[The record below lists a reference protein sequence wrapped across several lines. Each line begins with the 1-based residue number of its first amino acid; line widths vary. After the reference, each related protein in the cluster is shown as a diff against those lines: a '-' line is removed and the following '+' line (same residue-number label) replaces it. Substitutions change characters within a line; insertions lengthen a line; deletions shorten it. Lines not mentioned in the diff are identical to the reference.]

1 MTNSKLVALAVSFL
15 LASPGVGFAASGGSA
30 GGVGYAGTGAAAPDT
45 IGASVVGIPDMAIG
59 GPPALD
65 VRKDLPSTAPG
76 NSATKDAAY
85 DAAECATAINLFAP
99 PKVFAFL
106 CCG

>member
-1 MTNSKLVALAVSFL
+1 
-15 LASPGVGFAASGGSA
+15 
-30 GGVGYAGTGAAAPDT
+30 
-45 IGASVVGIPDMAIG
+45 MAIG

-76 NSATKDAAY
+76 NSVTKDAAY